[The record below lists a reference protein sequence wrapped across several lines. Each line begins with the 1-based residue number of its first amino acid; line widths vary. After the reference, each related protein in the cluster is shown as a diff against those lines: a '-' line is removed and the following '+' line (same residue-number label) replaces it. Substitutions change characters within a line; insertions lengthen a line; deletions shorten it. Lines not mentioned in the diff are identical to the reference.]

1 MMRRTLTLL
10 SCLALL
16 MCGWSVTAQATDSPY
31 SKGEMYVAPMA
42 GFIFYLDEPNIDDQ
56 AIMGGRIGYF
66 ITEKI
71 SLEGSFEYSFSEF
84 KSGPGTPED
93 PAYDGLNANHYF
105 ILVNGRYHFGTVLA
119 ENLFP
124 YVLAGIGGSIL
135 DTGIFGFDDGG
146 FAGNYGA
153 GIEYRFTDNLFLRS
167 DVRHLLSTSP
177 SESNVVLSVG
187 VSLNL
192 FGEKPLPPPPPPP
205 PPVVAPKDSDGDGVV
220 DPKDECPGTPRGCI
234 VDERGCQL
242 DSDGDGVCDGIDQC
256 PDTPKGCMVDER
268 GCPLDSD
275 GDGVCD
281 GIDQCPDTPKGAR
294 RLDEKGCS
302 PISAM
307 GIRFQFDKATIQ
319 PSSYAELD
327 QFVTFLKNNPNLR
340 GEIQGH
346 TDSKGKAE
354 YNQKLSERRAE
365 AVRQYF
371 ISKGIP
377 ASQMTTKG
385 YGMTRPIADN
395 ATEEG
400 RAQNRRIEYWRIF
413 E

>member
-1 MMRRTLTLL
+1 
-10 SCLALL
+10 
-16 MCGWSVTAQATDSPY
+16 
-31 SKGEMYVAPMA
+31 
-42 GFIFYLDEPNIDDQ
+42 
-56 AIMGGRIGYF
+56 
-66 ITEKI
+66 
-71 SLEGSFEYSFSEF
+71 
-84 KSGPGTPED
+84 
-93 PAYDGLNANHYF
+93 
-105 ILVNGRYHFGTVLA
+105 
-119 ENLFP
+119 
-124 YVLAGIGGSIL
+124 
-135 DTGIFGFDDGG
+135 
-146 FAGNYGA
+146 
-153 GIEYRFTDNLFLRS
+153 
-167 DVRHLLSTSP
+167 
-177 SESNVVLSVG
+177 
-187 VSLNL
+187 
-192 FGEKPLPPPPPPP
+192 
-205 PPVVAPKDSDGDGVV
+205 
-220 DPKDECPGTPRGCI
+220 
-234 VDERGCQL
+234 
-242 DSDGDGVCDGIDQC
+242 
-256 PDTPKGCMVDER
+256 MVDER

-281 GIDQCPDTPKGAR
+281 GIDQCPDTPKGVR

-327 QFVTFLKNNPNLR
+327 QFVTFLKANPNLR

-346 TDSKGKAE
+346 TDSKGTAE

-385 YGMTRPIADN
+385 YGMTKPIADN

-400 RAQNRRIEYWRIF
+400 RAMNRRIEYWRIF